1 MCGICGALA
10 LADEAVVGA
19 DSLRAMNN
27 TLIHRGPDDE
37 GYYRDERVG
46 LAMRRLSIID
56 LTAGHQP
63 ISNEDGTLWIVFNG
77 EIYNYRE
84 LRGDLQKRGH
94 QFATHTDTEVVIH
107 AYEEFGADCLER
119 LNGMF
124 AFAVWDSRRR
134 RLWIVR
140 DRLGIKPLY
149 YYQDKQFFL
158 FASEIKAIL
167 AHPGVRREID
177 ATGLNNYFTF
187 GHSVAPHTMFKGI
200 KKLLPGHWLSLENGS
215 SQFQSYWDVS
225 RQSNELSTLSEA
237 DLAEHLLELLKSA
250 VNYQLVS
257 DVPLGA
263 LLSGGLDSSTIVSLM
278 SGFMDRPVDTFNVT
292 YPSKGIY
299 DESPDAKRVARHFG
313 TAHNELVVSPDD
325 LVDAVSRLAY
335 HYDEPFADAA
345 AIPTYLISK
354 FARRTVKV
362 VLTGDGA
369 DELFGGYRRH
379 SLEQLAWLTGIPFGL
394 LSGPATLGARVNP
407 RLWSARKLTQA
418 MAHRNPVERWV
429 SWRRV
434 FSEKEKSSL
443 LTRDA
448 QRLVMDQDLSS
459 HFQPYWARPFADPVT
474 QLLYVD
480 MKTWLPDA
488 YLEKVDK
495 ASMAASLEA
504 RVPFLDHRLAEFA
517 FALPGNMK
525 VRGSETK
532 RLLRQAVASIIPHE
546 ILTKPKHGFNVPTDP
561 WLRGPL
567 RNFMQDIL
575 LTGQTKS
582 RDYLDP
588 SVINRMAQSHV
599 KGHKVL
605 DTHLW
610 MVINFELWYRTFME
624 TSADTSR

>member
-10 LADEAVVGA
+10 LSDETIVGA
-19 DSLRAMNN
+19 ELLRAMNS

-37 GYYRDERVG
+37 GYYREGRVG

-56 LTAGHQP
+56 LASGHQP
-63 ISNEDGTLWIVFNG
+63 IGNEDGSFWIVFNG

-84 LRGDLQKRGH
+84 LRDDLEKRGC
-94 QFATHTDTEVVIH
+94 QFSTNSDTEVVLH
-107 AYEEFGADCLER
+107 AYEEFGMDCLER

-124 AFAVWDSRRR
+124 AFAIWDNRRH
-134 RLWIVR
+134 RLWIAR

-149 YYQDKQFFL
+149 YYQDRRIFL

-177 ATGLNNYFTF
+177 PAGLNNYFTF
-187 GHSVAPHTMFKGI
+187 GHSVAPDTIYKGI
-200 KKLLPGHWLSLENGS
+200 KKLLPGHWLCLENGAL
-215 SQFQSYWDVS
+215 QIKSYWDVA
-225 RQSNELSTLSEA
+225 RQSNESSSLSETEA
-237 DLAEHLLELLKSA
+237 AERLLELLKSA
-250 VNYQLVS
+250 VNYQMVS

-263 LLSGGLDSSTIVSLM
+263 FLSGGVDSSAIVGLM
-278 SGFMDRPVDTFNVT
+278 SSFMDRPVDTFNAT
-292 YPSKGIY
+292 YPSRGFY
-299 DESPDAKRVARHFG
+299 DESPDAKRVAQHFG
-313 TAHNELVVSPDD
+313 TSHNELVVSPDD
-325 LVDAVSRLAY
+325 LVDAVCRLAY

-345 AIPTYLISK
+345 AVPTYLVSK
-354 FARRTVKV
+354 FARQTVKV

-379 SLEQLAWLTGIPFGL
+379 SLEQWAWLTGIPFAL
-394 LSGPATLGARVNP
+394 LMGPANLGANIHP
-407 RLWSARKLTQA
+407 KLWSARKFTQA
-418 MAHRNPVERWV
+418 MAQRNPVERWV

-434 FSEKEKSSL
+434 FSEEEKTSI
-443 LTRDA
+443 LTSDA
-448 QRLVMDQDLSS
+448 QRLIVNQDPRNSYQS
-459 HFQPYWARPFADPVT
+459 YWSRPFTDPVT

-480 MKTWLPDA
+480 MKTWLPDG

-517 FALPGNMK
+517 FSLPSNMK

-532 RLLRQAVASIIPHE
+532 WILKQALANILPREV
-546 ILTKPKHGFNVPTDP
+546 LTKPKHGFNVPTDP

-567 RNFMQDIL
+567 KNFMHDIL
-575 LTGQTKS
+575 LSGQIKS
-582 RDYLDP
+582 RDYLNSREVD
-588 SVINRMAQSHV
+588 RMAQRHIN
-599 KGHKVL
+599 GHQVL

-624 TSADTSR
+624 TPAGIPS